1 MTTEQDPVDALAIIG
16 LSVKFPQDATTPD
29 AFWEMLREGRSAASR
44 VPADRFNVDAFYHPD
59 PNRLDSFRVRDAHFM
74 AEDPRAFDASFF
86 NMSAAEA
93 SVLDPQQRGL
103 LESSYHCFENAG
115 ITLPSLVGSK
125 TAVFVA
131 CFGKDYDAF
140 IARDIEAMSRYHATG
155 SGSSMLANRI
165 SHAYDLRGPSIT
177 VDTACSAGL
186 SAFHLAC
193 QSVLH
198 GESEMSLVAAGNT
211 YLTPESLTIPL
222 DDAGFLSPDGRCYSF
237 DFKAN
242 GYARGEGFGAVLVK
256 PLRTALRDGN
266 VIRAVIRATGVNQD
280 GRTPSI
286 TQPSSEAQIKLIKD
300 TYVAAGLD
308 LATTQYVEAHGTGTP
323 TGDPIEAAS
332 IGMAFSKD
340 RDGDKPLY
348 VGSVKSNIGHLEG
361 ASGLAGI
368 IKTVLALEKAVIPPI
383 CNFEKANP
391 AIDQEKL
398 RIAFPAKALPWP
410 SPGLRRA
417 SVSSFGYGGSNGHV
431 ILDDAYNYLRLHGLD
446 GLHKSVDLSQ
456 NGSTHGSIQQ
466 LNELDEVPIQK
477 RPSSTISSTGTPDDS
492 YDSTRASSPLT
503 TEVISSSAS
512 SLSGYEQDAYKTTIK
527 GILPLSAADEDGPT
541 RVASTLSEYLKT
553 DIGRTHDLKNVLHT
567 LSGNRTHHPWRTFGV
582 VDQSGVLD
590 LVVGE
595 TLAPA
600 VRAGHIAP
608 LLHFIFT
615 GQGAQWAR
623 MGFKLLHFEPFSHSL
638 QKADAYLRQELGCEW
653 SLMRQL
659 ELTADTGS
667 KIGQPAL
674 AQPLTTALQVALVD
688 LMKSWDVVPSS
699 VTGHSS
705 GEIAAAYC
713 AGALS
718 REEAW
723 AIAYFRGVVTE
734 KLASNTQRPKSGMM
748 SVGLGAEK
756 AQAYL
761 EQEGVADRVS
771 VACINSPFNVTIS
784 GQTDALD
791 MVYQSLEKDEL
802 FVRRLAVQVAY
813 HNSNVMSE
821 VSDEYGRI
829 LSKTLVGN
837 LPDVQ
842 DSSIS
847 FFSSVI
853 AGRLTDM
860 KELRTPSYWVRNLVS
875 PVHFSDAI
883 GSAVQESSGVKT
895 ARNNSHFFVEI
906 GPQAALRRPTQDTMK
921 ALSKE
926 KFQYI
931 NTLDAKK
938 NDVSCLLGALG
949 QLWCAGV
956 NIDLVRVNRSCF
968 DTLEGKDAPAE
979 PTVIVDLP
987 SYPFSRARLDW
998 AESRLSK
1005 GFAFRP
1011 HRRHALLGLAA
1022 RDWNPN
1028 EASWRHL
1035 IRYAENPW
1043 IMDHTVNGSSVYPG
1057 AGIIVM
1063 AIEAARQMTET
1074 QQQYQS
1080 KGKQQRIV
1088 GYRVADV
1095 RFLRSISVDT
1105 SERGNEAQLHMRQ
1118 RRDNI
1123 NNTLQKWYDWRVFTI
1138 GAADEWLEAAHGS
1151 IKVEVETIAP
1161 GDETTYRRQQREFDR
1176 LRMEHK
1182 RILDA
1187 CKYKTYPDQMYG
1199 NIRAHGMDY
1208 GPYFA
1213 RLSDISYSNDG
1224 RATASVTTRDY
1235 AEKMEY
1241 ANEDPC
1247 VIHPTTLDALCHLQ
1261 MVSVSAGGL
1270 RSIPAMMFTHCREM
1284 WISNK
1289 LFEMPG
1295 NLKLQAATTETMRGF
1310 RECECDTVAL
1320 HAETGEPMVIIRGER
1335 GTAITS
1341 LDHDHDAE
1349 PVAAC
1354 YQLAYRPDLSLM
1366 ANDEAFDF
1374 LMNNTFKDFALPDK
1388 NCLDRVDAI
1397 VNYYVKRTLQLLEK
1411 EGFTSPTDHRTQY
1424 IQWMKRQYA
1433 KKSHQD
1439 FDDRS
1444 DIDVEAL
1451 LLADPA
1457 EPTEGLVRRVG
1468 ENLHN
1473 ILTGKANALQIL
1485 FEGTLM
1491 QEYYSAEVFQI
1502 HCDRVGAYVELLAHA
1517 NPYLRILEVG
1527 AGTGSSAAGVLPYL
1541 TYYQGDG
1548 KKTPRIAE
1556 YMYTDISP
1564 GFFEKAQE
1572 RFADYANVM
1581 KYKKLD
1587 LEEDPIP
1594 QGFEEG
1600 SYDIVIAGNVLH
1612 ATSDLAQSL
1621 RSVRRLLKPGGKFVM
1636 VEITNPQSARE
1647 NFIFGLLSG
1656 WWLRAL
1662 SGSSEWVFPN
1672 QGPLLT
1678 DSQWNDALKEAG
1690 FSGTDLQLKD
1700 HDKLPYHR
1708 LSTLVATAVAVDS
1721 KVEEPPQRTTYIVK
1735 RDGSELQ
1742 TKLAE
1747 SIKNQ
1752 VTDHTVTV
1760 TNLESIREFD
1770 LTGANTIA
1778 LLEANDSILH
1788 DPDEDQMSAIKHC
1801 AMGSRRMVWV
1811 TSGGGPQAR
1820 RPEADIS
1827 LGWARTV
1834 CTERGDQGVIVV
1846 SLESP
1851 ENTSHSSG
1859 LITSV
1864 LRATEDDDQ
1873 SWSESELAEVGGVLQ
1888 VPRVAPNG
1896 RLNDVITSRTHIP
1909 KKQTCSIGPEVEK
1922 HVSLSIKNPGLLDT
1936 LYFKEVAGAGA
1947 PLGDGEVEIQV
1958 MASSM
1963 NFKDVMIALG
1973 QIPSHGFGYDGAG
1986 IINRT
1991 GPNCKYTK
1999 PGDRVMFVSM
2009 TGAFSTFVHVS
2020 ELLTQAMLDGM
2031 SFTVAASIPVIYST
2045 VIFSLDYIARIRP
2058 GESVLIHSAA
2068 GGVGQ
2073 AAIMVA
2079 KKRGIKDIYVTASSD
2094 TKRELLVGMGIPDD
2108 NIFYSRDT
2116 SFVDDIMHATGGRGV
2131 DVVLNSLGGELLQQ
2145 SWKCIKTFGRFVEIG
2160 KADILQKTGLTME
2173 PFERNATF
2181 SAVDMYVV
2189 VENAQETMKQVM
2201 TDVMD
2206 LWSKYPEEVHE
2217 PRPLHV
2223 YPAAKFEDAM
2233 RYLQSGKNIG
2243 KTVIDWSQPSEVTYR
2258 PMLQPAYKFRADAS
2272 YVLAGGLGGLSREIV
2287 NWMISRG
2294 ARNFICLSRSGVEG
2308 NKEGLK
2314 FIEEVEKSGATI
2326 FAPACN
2332 IADRDALERTLR
2344 DCADKL
2350 PPIRGCIQGAM
2361 VLHDELMDNMTAKV
2375 WKEPLEPKY
2384 HGSLNLHELLPQ
2396 DLDFCIFLSSFAGVN
2411 GNGGQSNYAAGNTY
2425 QASLARHR
2433 LQKGLRGITV
2443 DLGLILEAGL
2453 ANSNQFFVQSALRAG
2468 FTGVTQDQFLGL
2480 LDAVCDQSYDY
2491 SQPGAAEVIHVV
2503 DSPKQLWEKGDQST
2517 VAWMS
2522 KPMFR
2527 NLHRLGATYDSSADA
2542 AGGNGLR
2549 SEDEVDYLSKVCN
2562 SASEEEA
2569 AEIITRGLIQKLAK
2583 SLSLPEAD
2591 LDPSKPAFRLGV
2603 DSLIAVE
2610 VRYWFMKQLRVE
2622 VSVLNILKD
2631 QSLSELCYSVV
2642 GEILK

>member
-1 MTTEQDPVDALAIIG
+1 MQTERDPMEALAIIG
-16 LSVKFPQDATTPD
+16 LSVKFPQDATTPE
-29 AFWEMLREGRSAASR
+29 AFWEMLRDGRSAASR

-59 PNRLDSFRVRDAHFM
+59 PNRLDSFRVTDAHFM

-115 ITLPSLVGSK
+115 ITLPSLVGSN

-237 DFKAN
+237 DAKAN

-266 VIRAVIRATGVNQD
+266 VIRAVVRATGVNQD

-286 TQPSSEAQIKLIKD
+286 TQPSSEAQIRLIRG
-300 TYVAAGLD
+300 TYATAGLD
-308 LATTQYVEAHGTGTP
+308 LTSTDYVEAHGTGTP
-323 TGDPIEAAS
+323 TGDPIEATS
-332 IGMAFSKD
+332 IGEAFSHH
-340 RDGDKPLY
+340 RDSRRPLY

-361 ASGLAGI
+361 ASGLA
-368 IKTVLALEKAVIPPI
+368 
-383 CNFEKANP
+383 
-391 AIDQEKL
+391 
-398 RIAFPAKALPWP
+398 
-410 SPGLRRA
+410 
-417 SVSSFGYGGSNGHV
+417 
-431 ILDDAYNYLRLHGLD
+431 
-446 GLHKSVDLSQ
+446 
-456 NGSTHGSIQQ
+456 
-466 LNELDEVPIQK
+466 
-477 RPSSTISSTGTPDDS
+477 
-492 YDSTRASSPLT
+492 
-503 TEVISSSAS
+503 AS
-512 SLSGYEQDAYKTTIK
+512 SLSLDGHDVDKMARK
-527 GILPLSAADEDGPT
+527 GILPLSAADEDGPVRRT
-541 RVASTLSEYLKT
+541 ARIIRGTLSP
-553 DIGRTHDLKNVLHT
+553 
-567 LSGNRTHHPWRTFGV
+567 S
-582 VDQSGVLD
+582 
-590 LVVGE
+590 
-595 TLAPA
+595 

-608 LLHFIFT
+608 LLHFLFT
-615 GQGAQWAR
+615 GQGAQWPR
-623 MGFKLLHFEPFSHSL
+623 MGLDLLQFEPFRGAL
-638 QKADAYLRQELGCEW
+638 EQADTYLRQELGCEW
-653 SLMRQL
+653 SLMHQM
-659 ELTADTGS
+659 ELTADAGS

-688 LMKSWDVVPSS
+688 LMRSWGIVPAR

-713 AGALS
+713 AGVLS

-723 AIAYFRGVVTE
+723 TIAYFRGVVSE

-748 SVGLGAEK
+748 SVGLGAET
-756 AQAYL
+756 AQKYL
-761 EQEGVADRVS
+761 DEEGVADRVT
-771 VACINSPFNVTIS
+771 VACVNSPINVTIS
-784 GQTDALD
+784 GQADALD
-791 MVYQSLEKDEL
+791 IIYHRLEKDEL
-802 FVRRLAVQVAY
+802 FVRRLDVQVAY
-813 HNSNVMSE
+813 HNSSIMSE
-821 VSDEYGRI
+821 VADEYGRM
-829 LSKTLVGN
+829 LSKALDGPSPSKDHDT
-837 LPDVQ
+837 PD
-842 DSSIS
+842 S
-847 FFSSVI
+847 FFSSVT
-853 AGRLTDM
+853 AGLSTDM
-860 KELRTPSYWVRNLVS
+860 EELRKPSYWVRNLVS
-875 PVHFSDAI
+875 TVRFADAI
-883 GSAVQESSGVKT
+883 GSAVQESAAVKT
-895 ARNNSHFFVEI
+895 ARNSSHVFVEI
-906 GPQAALRRPTQDTMK
+906 GPQAALRRPVQDTLK
-921 ALSKE
+921 VFSKD
-926 KFQYI
+926 KYQYI

-938 NDVSCLLGALG
+938 DSVSCLLGAIG
-949 QLWCAGV
+949 QLWCTGMD
-956 NIDLVRVNRSCF
+956 IDLARVN
-968 DTLEGKDAPAE
+968 TNL
-979 PTVIVDLP
+979 V
-987 SYPFSRARLDW
+987 SRARLDW
-998 AESRLSK
+998 AESRLSS

-1011 HRRHALLGLAA
+1011 HRRHALLGLPA

-1028 EASWRHL
+1028 EASWRHI
-1035 IRYAENPW
+1035 IRHAENPW
-1043 IMDHTVNGSSVYPG
+1043 ILDHTVNGSSVYPG

-1063 AIEAARQMTET
+1063 AIEAARQMAES
-1074 QQQYQS
+1074 QQHNENQN
-1080 KGKQQRIV
+1080 KQQRIV

-1095 RFLRSISVDT
+1095 RFLRSIAVDAG
-1105 SERGNEAQLHMRQ
+1105 ERGNEAQLHMRQ

-1138 GAADEWLEAAHGS
+1138 GSADEWLEAAHGS
-1151 IKVEVETIAP
+1151 IKVEVEAV
-1161 GDETTYRRQQREFDR
+1161 GSADEASHRRQQREADR
-1176 LRMEHK
+1176 LRAEHD
-1182 RILDA
+1182 RIIDS
-1187 CKYKTYPDQMYG
+1187 CKFKTYPDQMYG

-1213 RLSDISYSNDG
+1213 RLSDISYDNHG
-1224 RATASVTTRDY
+1224 RAAASVTTRDY

-1270 RSIPAMMFTHCREM
+1270 RSMPAMMFTHCREM

-1289 LFEMPG
+1289 LFELPG

-1320 HAETGEPMVIIRGER
+1320 LAETREPMVIIRGER

-1341 LDHDHDAE
+1341 LDHDASEAE

-1354 YQLAYRPDLSLM
+1354 YQLAYQADLSLM
-1366 ANDEAFDF
+1366 SNDESYKF
-1374 LMNNTFKDFALPDK
+1374 LMNNTFRDFSLPDK
-1388 NCLDRVDAI
+1388 NCLDRVDAL
-1397 VNYYVKRTLQLLEK
+1397 VRYFVGKTLERFEK
-1411 EGFTSPTDHRTQY
+1411 EGFAYPTDHLAQY
-1424 IQWMKRQYA
+1424 VKWMKRLRQQTD
-1433 KKSHQD
+1433 KNSHESCGSAD
-1439 FDDRS
+1439 L
-1444 DIDVEAL
+1444 DVEAL
-1451 LLADPA
+1451 LLTEAA
-1457 EPTEGLVRRVG
+1457 EPTEQLVRRVG
-1468 ENLHN
+1468 QNLHD
-1473 ILTGKANALQIL
+1473 ILTGQANALQIL

-1502 HCDRVGAYVELLAHA
+1502 HCDRVGAYVEILAHA

-1572 RFADYANVM
+1572 RFADYAS
-1581 KYKKLD
+1581 
-1587 LEEDPIP
+1587 EDPIP

-1600 SYDIVIAGNVLH
+1600 SYDVVIAGNVLH

-1621 RSVRRLLKPGGKFVM
+1621 RSVRRLLKPGGKFIM

-1662 SGSSEWVFPN
+1662 SGSSDWVYPN

-1678 DSQWNDALKEAG
+1678 DGQWNEALKEAG

-1708 LSTLVATAVAVDS
+1708 LSTLVATAVKPVS
-1721 KVEEPPQRTTYIVK
+1721 VGEEGPRRTTHIIK
-1735 RDGSELQ
+1735 KDGSELQ

-1747 SIKNQ
+1747 AIKNQ
-1752 VTDHTVTV
+1752 LTDHSATV
-1760 TNLESIREFD
+1760 TNLSQMNGVD
-1770 LTGANTIA
+1770 LTGVNTISV
-1778 LLEANDSILH
+1778 LEANDSILH
-1788 DPDEDQMSAIKHC
+1788 DPSEDQMSAIKHC
-1801 AMGSRRMVWV
+1801 AMHSRRMIWV

-1827 LGWARTV
+1827 LGFARTV
-1834 CTERGDQGVIVV
+1834 CTERGDQGVIVM

-1851 ENTSHSSG
+1851 EDASHSAS
-1859 LITSV
+1859 LITAV
-1864 LRATEDDDQ
+1864 LQRAAEDEEGL
-1873 SWSESELAEVGGVLQ
+1873 WSESELAEVDGVLQ
-1888 VPRVAPNG
+1888 IPRVAPNG
-1896 RLNDVITSRTHIP
+1896 RLNDVITSRTQTP
-1909 KKQTCSIGPEVEK
+1909 KMQTCAIGPEVQQ
-1922 HVSLSIKNPGLLDT
+1922 HISLSIKNPGLLDT

-1947 PLGDGEVEIQV
+1947 ALGDGEVEIQV

-1986 IINRT
+1986 IITRT
-1991 GPNCKYTK
+1991 GPNCRYTK

-2009 TGAFSTFVHVS
+2009 TGAFSTFVRVS
-2020 ELLTQAMLDGM
+2020 EQLTQSMLDGM
-2031 SFTVAASIPVIYST
+2031 SYTIAASIPVIYST
-2045 VIFSLDYIARIRP
+2045 VVFSLDHIARIRP
-2058 GESVLIHSAA
+2058 GESILIHSAA

-2073 AAIMVA
+2073 VAIMVA
-2079 KKRGIKDIYVTASSD
+2079 KKRGVEDIYVTVSSE
-2094 TKRELLVGMGIPDD
+2094 TKRKLLVDMYGIRPE

-2116 SFVDDIMHATGGRGV
+2116 SFVDDVMDATGGRGV

-2145 SWKCIKTFGRFVEIG
+2145 SWRCIKTFGRFVEIG

-2206 LWSKYPEEVHE
+2206 LWSKYPDEVHE

-2243 KTVIDWSQPSEVTYR
+2243 KTVIDWSQPAQVPYR
-2258 PMLQPAYKFRADAS
+2258 PMLQPAYRFRADAS

-2287 NWMISRG
+2287 HWMMSRG
-2294 ARNFICLSRSGVEG
+2294 ARNFICLSRSGVGG
-2308 NKEGLK
+2308 NREAQK
-2314 FIEEVEKSGATI
+2314 FIQEVEKAGATI
-2326 FAPACN
+2326 LAPACN
-2332 IADRDALERTLR
+2332 IAHRDAVEKTLR
-2344 DCADKL
+2344 DCSSKV
-2350 PPIRGCIQGAM
+2350 PPIKGCIQGAM

-2425 QASLARHR
+2425 QGSLARHR
-2433 LQKGLRGITV
+2433 VQRGLRGITV

-2453 ANSNQFFVQSALRAG
+2453 ANSNHFFVQSALRAG

-2480 LDAVCDQSYDY
+2480 LDAVCDRAYDY
-2491 SQPGAAEVIHVV
+2491 SRPGAAEVIHVV

-2522 KPMFR
+2522 KPLFR

-2542 AGGNGLR
+2542 AGGNGLTR
-2549 SEDEVDYLSKVCN
+2549 EDEVDYLSQVRAA
-2562 SASEEEA
+2562 ASEEEA
-2569 AEIITRGLIQKLAK
+2569 AEIITRGLIQKLSK

>member
-1 MTTEQDPVDALAIIG
+1 MPTERDPVDALAIIG

-59 PNRLDSFRVRDAHFM
+59 PNRLDSFRVTDAHFM

-198 GESEMSLVAAGNT
+198 GESDMSLVAAGNT

-237 DFKAN
+237 DVKAN

-286 TQPSSEAQIKLIKD
+286 TQPSSEAQIKLIQD

-308 LATTQYVEAHGTGTP
+308 LATTEYVEAHGTGTP
-323 TGDPIEAAS
+323 TGDPIEATS
-332 IGMAFSKD
+332 IGEAFSKG
-340 RDGDKPLY
+340 RDGDRPLY

-383 CNFEKANP
+383 CNFERANP

-398 RIAFPAKALPWP
+398 RLAFPAKAVPWP
-410 SPGLRRA
+410 STGLRRA

-431 ILDDAYNYLRLHGLD
+431 ILDDACNYLRLHGLE

-456 NGSTHGSIQQ
+456 NGSTQECIQQ
-466 LNELDEVPIQK
+466 LDEKLEEVSIRQQ
-477 RPSSTISSTGTPDDS
+477 PSPTSSASSSTGTPDDS
-492 YDSTRASSPLT
+492 LKPTRASSPLT
-503 TEVISSSAS
+503 TEVSSSSAS
-512 SLSGYEQDAYKTTIK
+512 SHSLDDSDANKTTRK
-527 GILPLSAADEDGPT
+527 GILPLSAADEDGPA
-541 RVASTLSEYLKT
+541 RVARALSEYLTT
-553 DIGRTHDLKNVLHT
+553 DVGRTHDLKDVLHT
-567 LSGNRTHHPWRTFGV
+567 LSENRTHHPWRTFGV

-595 TLAPA
+595 NLAPA

-608 LLHFIFT
+608 LVHFLFT

-623 MGFKLLHFEPFSHSL
+623 MGLGLLHFEPFRHAL
-638 QKADAYLRQELGCEW
+638 EKADAYLRQELGCEW

-667 KIGQPAL
+667 RVEQPAL
-674 AQPLTTALQVALVD
+674 AQPLTTSLQVALVD
-688 LMKSWDVVPSS
+688 LLKSWGIAPTS

-723 AIAYFRGVVTE
+723 AIAYFRGIVSE
-734 KLASNTQRPKSGMM
+734 KLASSTQRPKSGMM

-756 AQAYL
+756 AQTYL
-761 EQEGVADRVS
+761 EEEGVADRVS
-771 VACINSPFNVTIS
+771 VACVNSPINVTIS

-791 MVYQSLEKDEL
+791 IVYQRLEKDEL
-802 FVRRLAVQVAY
+802 FVRKLAVQVAY
-813 HNSNVMSE
+813 HNSRVMSE
-821 VSDEYGRI
+821 VAEEYGQM
-829 LSKTLVGN
+829 LSKALVDN
-837 LPDVQ
+837 LLPGDQ
-842 DSSIS
+842 DNSIS
-847 FFSSVI
+847 FFSSVM

-860 KELRTPSYWVRNLVS
+860 KELREPSYWVRNLVS

-883 GSAVQESSGVKT
+883 GSVMQESAGVKT

-906 GPQAALRRPTQDTMK
+906 GPQAALRRPTQDTLK

-926 KFQYI
+926 KYQYT

-938 NDVSCLLGALG
+938 DDVSCLLGALG

-956 NIDLVRVNRSCF
+956 NINLARVNRSCF
-968 DTLEGKDAPAE
+968 TTLEGKDATAE
-979 PTVIVDLP
+979 PRVIADLP

-1011 HRRHALLGLAA
+1011 HRRHALLGLPA

-1035 IRYAENPW
+1035 IRHAENPW
-1043 IMDHTVNGSSVYPG
+1043 IVDHTVNGASVYPG

-1063 AIEAARQMTET
+1063 AIEAARQMAES
-1074 QQQYQS
+1074 QQQSNSQD
-1080 KGKQQRIV
+1080 KQQRIV
-1088 GYRVADV
+1088 AYRVADV

-1123 NNTLQKWYDWRVFTI
+1123 NNTLQKWYDWRVFTM

-1151 IKVEVETIAP
+1151 IKVEVETIGS
-1161 GDETTYRRQQREFDR
+1161 GDEATRRRQQREFDR
-1176 LRMEHK
+1176 LRAEHD
-1182 RILDA
+1182 RIIEG

-1213 RLSDISYSNDG
+1213 RLSDISYNNDG
-1224 RATASVTTRDY
+1224 RATASLTTRDY

-1270 RSIPAMMFTHCREM
+1270 RSMPAMMFTHCREM
-1284 WISNK
+1284 WISNR
-1289 LFEMPG
+1289 LFELQG
-1295 NLKLQAATTETMRGF
+1295 NVKLQAATTETMRGF

-1320 HAETGEPMVIIRGER
+1320 HAETREPMVIIRGER

-1341 LDHDHDAE
+1341 LDHDADAD

-1354 YQLAYRPDLSLM
+1354 YQLAYQPDLSLM
-1366 ANDEAFDF
+1366 TNEETFNF
-1374 LMNNTFKDFALPDK
+1374 LMNNTFRDFALPDK

-1397 VNYYVKRTLQLLEK
+1397 VNYYVAKTLERLEK
-1411 EGFTSPTDHRTQY
+1411 EGFAYPTDHLAQY
-1424 IQWMKRQYA
+1424 IEWMKRQHKA
-1433 KKSHQD
+1433 NSDQESG
-1439 FDDRS
+1439 DRAA
-1444 DIDVEAL
+1444 IEVEAL
-1451 LLADPA
+1451 LLVDPA

-1468 ENLHN
+1468 QNLHD
-1473 ILTGKANALQIL
+1473 ILTGKSNALQIL

-1502 HCDRVGAYVELLAHA
+1502 HCDRVGAYVELLAHT

-1572 RFADYANVM
+1572 RFADYSNVM

-1600 SYDIVIAGNVLH
+1600 SYDVVIAGNVLH

-1662 SGSSEWVFPN
+1662 SGSSDWVFPN

-1708 LSTLVATAVAVDS
+1708 LSTLVATAVDPAS
-1721 KVEEPPQRTTYIVK
+1721 KSEELPQRTTYIVK
-1735 RDGSELQ
+1735 RDDSELQ

-1747 SIKNQ
+1747 TIKNL

-1760 TNLESIREFD
+1760 TNLSSMKGLD
-1770 LTGANTIA
+1770 VSGANTIA
-1778 LLEANDSILH
+1778 LLEANESILH
-1788 DPDEDQMSAIKHC
+1788 DPDEDQISAIKHC
-1801 AMGSRRMVWV
+1801 AMGSRRMIWV

-1851 ENTSHSSG
+1851 EDADHSAG

-1864 LRATEDDDQ
+1864 LRRATEDDDQ
-1873 SWSESELAEVGGVLQ
+1873 SWGESELAEVGGVLQ
-1888 VPRVAPNG
+1888 IPRVAPNG

-1909 KKQTCSIGPEVEK
+1909 QMRACPIGPQVEK
-1922 HVSLSIKNPGLLDT
+1922 HISLSIKNPGLLDT

-1947 PLGDGEVEIQV
+1947 PLGEGEVEIQV

-1986 IINRT
+1986 IITRT

-2045 VIFSLDYIARIRP
+2045 VVFSLDYIARIRP

-2079 KKRGIKDIYVTASSD
+2079 KKRGIKDIYVTVSSE
-2094 TKRELLVGMGIPDD
+2094 TKRTLLVDMGIPPE
-2108 NIFYSRDT
+2108 NIFYSRDA

-2189 VENAQETMKQVM
+2189 VENARETMKQVM
-2201 TDVMD
+2201 TDV
-2206 LWSKYPEEVHE
+2206 
-2217 PRPLHV
+2217 
-2223 YPAAKFEDAM
+2223 
-2233 RYLQSGKNIG
+2233 
-2243 KTVIDWSQPSEVTYR
+2243 
-2258 PMLQPAYKFRADAS
+2258 
-2272 YVLAGGLGGLSREIV
+2272 
-2287 NWMISRG
+2287 
-2294 ARNFICLSRSGVEG
+2294 
-2308 NKEGLK
+2308 
-2314 FIEEVEKSGATI
+2314 
-2326 FAPACN
+2326 
-2332 IADRDALERTLR
+2332 
-2344 DCADKL
+2344 
-2350 PPIRGCIQGAM
+2350 
-2361 VLHDELMDNMTAKV
+2361 
-2375 WKEPLEPKY
+2375 
-2384 HGSLNLHELLPQ
+2384 
-2396 DLDFCIFLSSFAGVN
+2396 
-2411 GNGGQSNYAAGNTY
+2411 
-2425 QASLARHR
+2425 
-2433 LQKGLRGITV
+2433 
-2443 DLGLILEAGL
+2443 
-2453 ANSNQFFVQSALRAG
+2453 
-2468 FTGVTQDQFLGL
+2468 
-2480 LDAVCDQSYDY
+2480 
-2491 SQPGAAEVIHVV
+2491 
-2503 DSPKQLWEKGDQST
+2503 
-2517 VAWMS
+2517 
-2522 KPMFR
+2522 
-2527 NLHRLGATYDSSADA
+2527 
-2542 AGGNGLR
+2542 
-2549 SEDEVDYLSKVCN
+2549 
-2562 SASEEEA
+2562 
-2569 AEIITRGLIQKLAK
+2569 
-2583 SLSLPEAD
+2583 
-2591 LDPSKPAFRLGV
+2591 
-2603 DSLIAVE
+2603 
-2610 VRYWFMKQLRVE
+2610 
-2622 VSVLNILKD
+2622 
-2631 QSLSELCYSVV
+2631 
-2642 GEILK
+2642 